1 MAAAA
6 YMGCTFSSAL
16 NRKAHYALLEA
27 EDGWVDQL
35 FPTFTSAS
43 FFWSSTFLLNSSC
56 FSFLIFLRI
65 HLCTSTYKIIKN
77 FNLKE
82 QRYQLFCT
90 CNLEFWMPVSYINKT
105 YRSWVS
111 SVPRKEVL
119 MMNPCS
125 WNICYHFH
133 LFYVFPDD
141 LISRCHSISDRKTL
155 LEKKIRAIW
164 WRSCLNG
171 SNLSSAA
178 TSWPSSSLFC
188 VVRLEWWDTIET
200 QSVTRRWK
208 TENLSVRATR
218 RWRCPCLTHLFNLLV
233 RNLSNYVRTGGKGL
247 VDHNGRGS
255 LKHGYE

>member
-1 MAAAA
+1 
-6 YMGCTFSSAL
+6 
-16 NRKAHYALLEA
+16 
-27 EDGWVDQL
+27 
-35 FPTFTSAS
+35 
-43 FFWSSTFLLNSSC
+43 
-56 FSFLIFLRI
+56 
-65 HLCTSTYKIIKN
+65 
-77 FNLKE
+77 
-82 QRYQLFCT
+82 
-90 CNLEFWMPVSYINKT
+90 MPVPFINKT
-105 YRSWVS
+105 YRPWVS
-111 SVPRKEVL
+111 SVPHKEVL
-119 MMNPCS
+119 KMNPCS

-164 WRSCLNG
+164 WRPCLNG
-171 SNLSSAA
+171 STLSSAG
-178 TSWPSSSLFC
+178 TSWPSSPLVC

-200 QSVTRRWK
+200 QSVTRCWK

-255 LKHGYE
+255 LEHGYEQRNLTWRHYKRKEKKTPPQKKKLHTITSKVII